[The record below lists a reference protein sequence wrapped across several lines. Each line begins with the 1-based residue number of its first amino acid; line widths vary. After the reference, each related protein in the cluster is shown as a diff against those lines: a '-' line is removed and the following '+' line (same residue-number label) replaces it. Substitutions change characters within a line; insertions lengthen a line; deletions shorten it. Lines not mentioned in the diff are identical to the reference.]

1 MSEIGAIPLKIRV
14 GKRFTITIPKEVRG
28 RLGIKEGDE
37 LDLIIIDNG
46 IILRKPMSLIVFIN
60 SVKPR
65 GSIKAFLKG
74 REEEGDAEHE
84 RAKELTE

>member
-1 MSEIGAIPLKIRV
+1 VSEIGAISLKIRV
-14 GKRFTITIPKEVRG
+14 GKRFTITILKEVRE